1 MRGWSGPAP
10 GRTIALD
17 ESASLS
23 HRLSV
28 TMIQL
33 EVASGPGRRQQ
44 TWMRLGDLDYCVA
57 GSESAWKSAAVTVGC
72 RRGRSLGLG
81 PDSSSESEPQSEAGP
96 YQTVL
101 GRERWPGPGDW
112 PGFK

>member
-10 GRTIALD
+10 GRTIDLD

-57 GSESAWKSAAVTVGC
+57 GSAWKSATVTVGG

-81 PDSSSESEPQSEAGP
+81 PDSSSESEPQSEAGL
-96 YQTVL
+96 YQTI
-101 GRERWPGPGDW
+101 GS
-112 PGFK
+112 